1 MANYWSIAIGIN
13 QYQHFP
19 PLMYAQRDAYA
30 FRDFLTQAAAFPAK
44 QSFLLTDTSPRR
56 HRTETYPTR
65 DSIQACISR
74 TCQQRLKP
82 GDFLWC
88 FFSGYGV
95 QIDGKDYLMPID
107 GNPKDGVTTGIP
119 IELLFSTFETAPTQ
133 NIILVLDVNRNQSI
147 GVGEGLGDQT
157 ALLAREHG
165 IPTLLSCS
173 ADQFSHET
181 LALRHGL
188 FTAALLEALRQ
199 GCITLEQLAQYLGD
213 RVPELSEQHWRPRQQ
228 PLSIIPSDKRF
239 QLIVPEKAAMT
250 LGALATGTLTTGT
263 LATGA
268 LATGTLATSGENRV
282 EGDRVM
288 PVPDYAVPD
297 FMLLSNSRARYE
309 SSDQAWTLPYA
320 NSETGHPPSL
330 LDSNGEGSA
339 SPSQLTQK
347 TSDVRP
353 ASPAAIPP
361 HAVATGSTDPTD
373 AIFWRR
379 MLTWSSIIAAVL
391 LIGVVVRNA
400 GQTADPPDPASS
412 IDPFSPAPSDLSN
425 PAPDVN
431 QPAIQAVPGS
441 ALESAYLEVRSR
453 NYAEAKQFLYAVP
466 FTARNPDFDKLIDQA
481 NRGLLSDAKVQLTRT
496 RELTE
501 ENQAADFVEAI
512 NIAQLIRSGEPQ
524 YQEAQQYIARWSQ
537 VILDMSQGR
546 ADRRND
552 SSTSLAAENYS
563 AAIATVRLIPQN
575 SPEAYSRAQ
584 ESIAQWSQSIFDL
597 ARDRADEAKY
607 DVAVQTAELIPPDA
621 PIYPEA
627 QIAMDEWRQQPS
639 LLIVPT
645 P

>member
-1 MANYWSIAIGIN
+1 MVGKFGMANYWAIAIGIN
-13 QYQHFP
+13 QYQHFQ
-19 PLMYAQRDAYA
+19 PLMYAQRDAHA
-30 FRDFLTQAAAFPAK
+30 FRDFLTQEATFPAK
-44 QSFLLTDTSPRR
+44 QSFLLTDTSLRR

-82 GDFLWC
+82 DDFLWC

-95 QIDGKDYLMPID
+95 QINSKDYLMPID
-107 GNPKDGVTTGIP
+107 GNPDDVTTTGIP

-133 NIILVLDVNRNQSI
+133 NIILVLDVNRSQSI
-147 GVGEGLGDQT
+147 GIGEGLGDQT
-157 ALLAREHG
+157 ALLSREHG

-188 FTAALLEALRQ
+188 FTAALLEALRK
-199 GCITLEQLAQYLGD
+199 GCITLEQLAQYLGY

-228 PLSIIPSDKRF
+228 PLAIIPSEKRF
-239 QLIVPEKAAMT
+239 QLIVPEKAALT
-250 LGALATGTLTTGT
+250 LGT
-263 LATGA
+263 LATGS
-268 LATGTLATSGENRV
+268 LATAGENWGK
-282 EGDRVM
+282 GDRFT
-288 PVPDYAVPD
+288 PVQD
-297 FMLLSNSRARYE
+297 FAGQDLAGQDFVLLHDSRALYE
-309 SSDQAWTLPYA
+309 SSDSSWTLPAA
-320 NSETGHPPSL
+320 NSETGYPPSL
-330 LDSNGEGSA
+330 LDSSWEGA
-339 SPSQLTQK
+339 VPANQRPREM
-347 TSDVRP
+347 SDAP
-353 ASPAAIPP
+353 AASPAAMLP
-361 HAVATGSTDPTD
+361 HAIPADGADATD

-379 MLTWSSIIAAVL
+379 LLTWSSIIAAVL

-400 GQTADPPDPASS
+400 GQTADPPDPASG
-412 IDPFSPAPSDLSN
+412 IDPFSAAPSDLLNSV
-425 PAPDVN
+425 PDVN

-466 FTARNPDFDKLIDQA
+466 FTARNPDFDKLMEQA

-512 NIAQLIRSGEPQ
+512 DIAQLIRSGEPQ
-524 YQEAQQYIARWSQ
+524 YQEAQQYVARWSQ
-537 VILDMSQGR
+537 VILDMAQGR

-575 SPEAYSRAQ
+575 SPAAYSRAQ
-584 ESIAQWSQSIFDL
+584 ESIAQWSQSIFEL

-607 DVAVQTAELIPPDA
+607 DVAVQTAELIPADA

-627 QIAMDEWRQQPS
+627 QIVMDEWRQQPS